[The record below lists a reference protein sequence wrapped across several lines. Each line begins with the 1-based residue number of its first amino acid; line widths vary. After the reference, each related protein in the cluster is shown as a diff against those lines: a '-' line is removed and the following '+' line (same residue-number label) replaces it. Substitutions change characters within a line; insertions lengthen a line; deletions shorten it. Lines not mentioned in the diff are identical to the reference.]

1 MLSRVAENLYWLGR
15 YLERAENMARIA
27 AVNYKASVEE
37 HTADEDEAMLWDA
50 LVRAIGTE
58 DAYAEARALTPDL
71 APGDWLIFSHENAGS
86 LRSTIARARGL
97 ARELREH
104 ISREVFEEINLLY
117 LASSEADPQHGLRPY
132 TATVQRGVAATF
144 GLYDNTVL
152 FDEGREW
159 FRCGMFIERAD
170 MTSRI
175 IDAKYY
181 MLLPSLADV
190 DGPLD
195 RYRWL
200 AILRSASAHEAFRK
214 RYRGSIRGQRVA
226 ELLILDASFPRSL
239 RFCVS
244 ALGRHFGLAT
254 SGAPRMHSL
263 PVTRELAI
271 LDLDLGSTGIAEIM
285 RSGLH
290 EFLGEFQGR
299 INHVH
304 NSAMNDILR
313 ALPASMP

>member
-27 AVNYKASVEE
+27 AVNYRASFEE
-37 HTADEDEAMLWDA
+37 RAAGEDEAVQWDA
-50 LVRAIGTE
+50 LVHAIGSQG
-58 DAYAEARALTPDL
+58 AYEEAKARTPDL
-71 APGDWLIFSHENAGS
+71 AAGDWLLFAYDNPGS

-104 ISREVFEEINLLY
+104 ISREVFEEINQLY
-117 LASSEADPQHGLRPY
+117 LASSDADPRRGLRPY

-152 FDEGREW
+152 YDEGREW
-159 FRCGMFIERAD
+159 FRCGMYIERAD

-195 RYRWL
+195 RYGWL

-226 ELLILDASFPRSL
+226 ELLILDPSFPRSL
-239 RFCVS
+239 RFCVT

-271 LDLDLGSTGIAEIM
+271 LDLDLGSTGISEIM
-285 RSGLH
+285 RIGLH
-290 EFLGEFQGR
+290 QFLGEFQAR

-304 NSAMNDILR
+304 DSTMNDILR

>member
-15 YLERAENMARIA
+15 YLERADNVARLA
-27 AVNYKASVEE
+27 DVNVQATTEMTPAGGG
-37 HTADEDEAMLWDA
+37 HAWDA
-50 LVRAIGTE
+50 VIATLGA
-58 DAYAEARALTPDL
+58 AEAYEAALEERPDL
-71 APGDWLIFSHENAGS
+71 NPVDFVIYSTAYPQS
-86 LRSTIARARGL
+86 LRSTVAAARGIAR
-97 ARELREH
+97 EVREH

-117 LASSEADPQHGLRPY
+117 LASSEADPRRGLRPY

-226 ELLILDASFPRSL
+226 ELLILDSSFPRSL

-285 RSGLH
+285 RGGLH

>member
-27 AVNYKASVEE
+27 AVNYRASVEE
-37 HTADEDEAMLWDA
+37 HNPEEDDA
-50 LVRAIGTE
+50 VVWGALISAIGSNA
-58 DAYAEARALTPDL
+58 AYVEAAGSGREL
-71 APGDWLIFSHENAGS
+71 APGEWLIFSEQNPGS
-86 LRSTIARARGL
+86 IRSTIGRARGL

-117 LASSEADPQHGLRPY
+117 LASTDAEASQGLRPY
-132 TATVQRGVAATF
+132 TAMVQRGVAATI

-159 FRCGMFIERAD
+159 LHCGMFIERAD

-195 RYRWL
+195 RYHWL
-200 AILRSASAHEAFRK
+200 ATLRSASAHEAFRK
-214 RYRGSIRGQRVA
+214 RYRGSIRASRVA
-226 ELLILDASFPRSL
+226 ELLMLDPAFPRSL
-239 RFCVS
+239 RFCVT
-244 ALGRHFGLAT
+244 ALERHYKLAT
-254 SGAPRMHSL
+254 AGAPRMRAL
-263 PVTRELAI
+263 PVARELAL
-271 LDLDLGSTGIAEIM
+271 LDLELGSTSTENIM
-285 RSGLH
+285 HDGLH
-290 EFLGEFQGR
+290 EFLREFQSR
-299 INHVH
+299 LNRVH
-304 NSAMNDILR
+304 SSIMDDILH
-313 ALPASMP
+313 AVPASAP

>member
-15 YLERAENMARIA
+15 YLERAENMARVA

-37 HTADEDEAMLWDA
+37 RAADEDDAMLWDA
-50 LVRAIGTE
+50 LVRAIGSQE
-58 DAYAEARALTPDL
+58 GYAEARAASPSL
-71 APGDWLIFSHENAGS
+71 ASGEWLIFSHENPGS
-86 LRSTIARARGL
+86 LRSTIALARGL

-117 LASSEADPQHGLRPY
+117 LASSEADPRAGLRPY
-132 TATVQRGVAATF
+132 TATVQRGIAATF

-152 FDEGREW
+152 YDEGREW
-159 FRCGMFIERAD
+159 FRCGMYIERAD

-181 MLLPSLADV
+181 MLLPSIADV

-214 RYRGSIRGQRVA
+214 RY
-226 ELLILDASFPRSL
+226 
-239 RFCVS
+239 
-244 ALGRHFGLAT
+244 
-254 SGAPRMHSL
+254 
-263 PVTRELAI
+263 
-271 LDLDLGSTGIAEIM
+271 
-285 RSGLH
+285 
-290 EFLGEFQGR
+290 
-299 INHVH
+299 
-304 NSAMNDILR
+304 
-313 ALPASMP
+313 

>member
-37 HTADEDEAMLWDA
+37 HADDEDEAMLWDA
-50 LVRAIGTE
+50 LVRAIGTQA
-58 DAYAEARALTPDL
+58 AYAEARAVSPNL
-71 APGDWLIFSHENAGS
+71 APGEWLIFSRENPGS

-117 LASSEADPQHGLRPY
+117 LASNEADSTHGLRPY

-152 FDEGREW
+152 YDEGREW
-159 FRCGMFIERAD
+159 FRCGMYIERAD
-170 MTSRI
+170 MTSRT

-181 MLLPSLADV
+181 MLFPSLADV

-226 ELLILDASFPRSL
+226 ELLILDSSFPRSL

-285 RSGLH
+285 RTGLH

-299 INHVH
+299 INRVH
-304 NSAMNDILR
+304 NSTMSDILR

>member
-27 AVNYKASVEE
+27 AVNYRASVEE
-37 HTADEDEAMLWDA
+37 RSPDEDEAVLWDA
-50 LVRAIGTE
+50 LIRAIGSNA
-58 DAYAEARALTPDL
+58 AYRAAAESEGEL
-71 APGDWLIFSHENAGS
+71 APGQWLIFSPRNPGS
-86 LRSTIARARGL
+86 LRSTIGRARGL

-104 ISREVFEEINLLY
+104 ISREVFEEINQLY
-117 LASSEADPQHGLRPY
+117 LASSDSAPSRGLRSY
-132 TATVQRGVAATF
+132 TALVQRGIAATI

-159 FRCGMFIERAD
+159 LRCGMFIERAD

-195 RYRWL
+195 RYHWL

-214 RYRGSIRGQRVA
+214 RYHGSIQGPRVA
-226 ELLILDASFPRSL
+226 ELLMLDSAFPRSL
-239 RFCVS
+239 RFCVT
-244 ALGRHFGLAT
+244 ALERHYKLAT
-254 SGAPRMHSL
+254 AGTPRMRAL
-263 PVTRELAI
+263 PVARELAL
-271 LDLDLGSTGIAEIM
+271 LDLELSSTSTDDII
-285 RSGLH
+285 RDGLH
-290 EFLGEFQGR
+290 EFLREFQARLNR
-299 INHVH
+299 IHSSV
-304 NSAMNDILR
+304 MDDILH
-313 ALPASMP
+313 AVPASAP

>member
-15 YLERAENMARIA
+15 YLERAENVARLA
-27 AVNYKASVEE
+27 AVNYRASVEE
-37 HTADEDEAMLWDA
+37 RSPDEDEAVLWDA
-50 LVRAIGTE
+50 LVQAIGS
-58 DAYAEARALTPDL
+58 DAAYAEAAGSERDL
-71 APGDWLIFSHENAGS
+71 SSGEWLIFSARNPGS
-86 LRSTIARARGL
+86 LVSTITRARGL

-117 LASSEADPQHGLRPY
+117 LASDESAASRGLRSY
-132 TATVQRGVAATF
+132 TATVQRGVAATM

-152 FDEGREW
+152 FDEGGEW
-159 FRCGMFIERAD
+159 LRCGMFIERAD

-195 RYRWL
+195 RYHWL

-214 RYRGSIRGQRVA
+214 RYRGSIRGTRVA
-226 ELLILDASFPRSL
+226 ELLMLDSAFPRSL

-244 ALGRHFGLAT
+244 ALERHYKLAT
-254 SGAPRMHSL
+254 AGTPRMRAL
-263 PVTRELAI
+263 PVARELA
-271 LDLDLGSTGIAEIM
+271 LMDLELGSTSTGDIM
-285 RSGLH
+285 TSGLH
-290 EFLGEFQGR
+290 EFLREFQVR
-299 INHVH
+299 VNRVH
-304 NSAMNDILR
+304 TTITDEIFHAV
-313 ALPASMP
+313 PASMP

>member
-27 AVNYKASVEE
+27 AVNYRASFEE
-37 HTADEDEAMLWDA
+37 RAAGEDEAVQWDA
-50 LVRAIGTE
+50 LVHAIGSDE
-58 DAYAEARALTPDL
+58 GYLEARAARPDL
-71 APGDWLIFSHENAGS
+71 QPGEWLLFSAENPGS
-86 LRSTIARARGL
+86 LRSTVGRARGL

-117 LASSEADPQHGLRPY
+117 LASNEADPRRGLRPY

-152 FDEGREW
+152 YDEGREW
-159 FRCGMFIERAD
+159 FRCGMYIERAD

-181 MLLPSLADV
+181 MLLPSIADV

-195 RYRWL
+195 RYGWL

-214 RYRGSIRGQRVA
+214 RYRGSIRGERVA
-226 ELLILDASFPRSL
+226 ELLILDAAFPRSL

-254 SGAPRMHSL
+254 AGAPRMHSL
-263 PVTRELAI
+263 PVTRELAL
-271 LDLDLGSTGIAEIM
+271 LDLDLGSTGIGEVM
-285 RSGLH
+285 RTGLH

-299 INHVH
+299 VNRVH
-304 NSAMNDILR
+304 NSTMNDILR

>member
-15 YLERAENMARIA
+15 YLERAENIARIA

-37 HTADEDEAMLWDA
+37 HAEDEDDAVLWDA
-50 LVRAIGTE
+50 LIRAIGTE
-58 DAYAEARALTPDL
+58 EAYVEERAAHPGL
-71 APGDWLIFSHENAGS
+71 APGEWLIFSHENAGS
-86 LRSTIARARGL
+86 LRSTIAHARGL

-117 LASSEADPQHGLRPY
+117 LASSEADPSQGLRPY

-152 FDEGREW
+152 YDEGREW
-159 FRCGMFIERAD
+159 LRCGMFIERAD

-181 MLLPSLADV
+181 MLLPSIADV

-214 RYRGSIRGQRVA
+214 RYRGSIRATRVA
-226 ELLILDASFPRSL
+226 ELLLLDATFPRSL
-239 RFCVS
+239 RFCVA
-244 ALGRHFGLAT
+244 ALVRHFGLAT
-254 SGAPRMHSL
+254 AGGPRMHSL
-263 PVTRELAI
+263 PVTRELAL

-285 RSGLH
+285 QDGLH

-299 INHVH
+299 LNHVH
-304 NSAMNDILR
+304 GCMMNDILR

>member
-37 HTADEDEAMLWDA
+37 RADDEDEAVQWDA
-50 LVRAIGTE
+50 LVRAIGT
-58 DAYAEARALTPDL
+58 DAAYAQAQAVTPDL
-71 APGDWLIFSHENAGS
+71 APGDWLLFAHENPGS

-104 ISREVFEEINLLY
+104 LSREVFEEINLLY
-117 LASSEADPQHGLRPY
+117 LASMEADPARGLRPY

-181 MLLPSLADV
+181 MLLPSIADV

-214 RYRGSIRGQRVA
+214 RYRGSIRGTRVA
-226 ELLILDASFPRSL
+226 ELLILDAAFPRSL
-239 RFCVS
+239 RFCIA

-254 SGAPRMHSL
+254 AGGPRMHAL
-263 PVTRELAI
+263 PVTRELAL
-271 LDLDLGSTGIAEIM
+271 LDLDLGSTGISEIM
-285 RSGLH
+285 QTGLH
-290 EFLGEFQGR
+290 EFLKEFQGR
-299 INHVH
+299 VNHVH
-304 NSAMNDILR
+304 TCMMNDILR